1 MDKGYQIDFLREEFQ
16 IKAFLVEINNQVN
29 QKSFKLTFAPYKDY
43 SYKLLQRE
51 NN

>member
-29 QKSFKLTFAPYKDY
+29 QEFQADLCS
-43 SYKLLQRE
+43 LQGL
-51 NN
+51 